1 VAEDA
6 PALGPEVELPVFNL
20 EVPAVDCDCEVE
32 PVLVGVTD
40 DPVALPPVD
49 EVLDCEVFPVAVVLP
64 GVEVLLDD
72 PVVSVEPMLD
82 VGVEVDC
89 VELGIVGLAPIAE
102 EVVVELEDDS
112 CPDEL
117 DVLLLLDTEL
127 NVLEVEGDE
136 LDTVVVLVIVDWPP
150 LCE

>member
-1 VAEDA
+1 MAEDA